1 MRCILLAKGGINMTT
16 TLIFL
21 TLFVVVGAVYYIVG
35 ESADKKPIARN
46 LDLSIDGLFKLLGI
60 MTVCAGL
67 VSILPNQAPLSLS
80 TAEAR
85 TEHNIESESVE
96 LEEVKLEEVESEEV
110 ESEEVDDGAES
121 QVTEEASFVEEAI
134 SETIESK
141 AIEVETTM
149 SSTDATSIY
158 QDGIFQGEG
167 KGYKGIITMEVEVES
182 GEITRVE
189 VVEHRDDRKWFNRAN
204 RVIPGSIID
213 AQSVDVDTVS
223 GATYTSLGMIEGAE
237 EALSKSRGE

>member
-1 MRCILLAKGGINMTT
+1 MTT

-96 LEEVKLEEVESEEV
+96 LEEVKLEEV